1 VVLAPQVA
9 VAAVGLVDSAA
20 TVAVVFLKTS
30 NPAEQTADV
39 AVLAVA
45 VAMAELSPQ

>member
-20 TVAVVFLKTS
+20 TVAMVLQTP
-30 NPAEQTADV
+30 NPAEQTAV
-39 AVLAVA
+39 LAVLAVA